1 MSVPARTHPAA
12 VSFGHAREAG
22 RPGDPAARLDEK
34 VASALRPESFEADQ
48 YRVLRHFVD
57 GAKAARAVTVVG
69 VTSAAAGDGKTTTAV
84 NLALTLGQAP
94 DARVLLLEADLRRPL
109 VARMLGLDADAPGL
123 SELVTG
129 DGYEPDAVLQ
139 HTPWNVGVLT
149 AGRPPRNAYRVLES
163 PRVARLLEGARAAYD
178 YVVVD
183 APPVLLVPDC
193 GLMARWVDGFLL
205 VVAAHRTPRKL
216 LAETLSAIQPDKV
229 LGIVLNRDD
238 RPLAGYYKQY
248 YGGYGQAASAGR
260 SGGWWPSA
268 GGGEDL
274 R

>member
-1 MSVPARTHPAA
+1 MSVPAHTHPAA
-12 VSFGHAREAG
+12 VSLGRAREADLS
-22 RPGDPAARLDEK
+22 GDPAARLDEK

-57 GAKAARAVTVVG
+57 GARSTRAVTVVA

-84 NLALTLGQAP
+84 NLALTLGQTP
-94 DARVLLLEADLRRPL
+94 GARVLLLEADLRRPL

-123 SELVTG
+123 SELVAG
-129 DGYEPDAVLQ
+129 DGHEPDAVLH
-139 HTPWNVGVLT
+139 HTPWNVAVLA
-149 AGRPPRNAYRVLES
+149 AGRPPRNAYHVLES
-163 PRVARLLEGARAAYD
+163 PRVARLLEGARSAYD

-193 GLMARWVDGFLL
+193 AVMERWVDGFLL
-205 VVAAHRTPRKL
+205 VVAAHRTPRRL
-216 LAETLSAIQPDKV
+216 LAETLSAVPPEKV

-248 YGGYGQAASAGR
+248 YGGYHHARSAGR
-260 SGGWWPSA
+260 RPGWWSSA
-268 GGGEDL
+268 GGGED
-274 R
+274 RR